1 MISPEFWYLFP
12 CVSLPPSLPFFLLHR
27 LKAGL
32 KKKSKLQPKSSSKRE
47 LDKYYDMV
55 LVSLGKYQATET
67 NWTSIP
73 HSSFHRLHS
82 NDTILASHKYTLSVA
97 QPSAYI
103 IHYHHDLYYD
113 CDIIIPM
120 FYYDNIMTSLTFMK
134 FVHKR
139 PYHVTTCL
147 SVGDLFSLHT

>member
-103 IHYHHDLYYD
+103 IYYHHDLCYD
-113 CDIIIPM
+113 CDIIIPIYVLLWQHYDIVDIHEICTQTPISCDHM
-120 FYYDNIMTSLTFMK
+120 FECWW
-134 FVHKR
+134 FV
-139 PYHVTTCL
+139 
-147 SVGDLFSLHT
+147 